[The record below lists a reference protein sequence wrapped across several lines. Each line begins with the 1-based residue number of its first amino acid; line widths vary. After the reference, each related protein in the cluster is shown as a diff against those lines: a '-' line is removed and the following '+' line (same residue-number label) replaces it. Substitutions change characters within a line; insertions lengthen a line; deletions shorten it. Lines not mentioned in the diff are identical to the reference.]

1 VAAVT
6 AVESRSDQEQ
16 RIHRLIRDAGGRL
29 TVTARTV
36 VAILIDAH
44 QHLTAEDIIDEAQRR
59 APGIA
64 PSTVYRL
71 LQRLEELGAVEHI
84 HSGHGPTFYHLGG
97 QGHVHLLCGTCGTII
112 DIPERLL
119 APAVQRVHRAHG
131 FTIDLHHAALIGRCA
146 TCAARSP
153 LAE

>member
-1 VAAVT
+1 MCTAAPLVRVRPLAGELIARRSEVQGAPTDLAPARATTVAAVT

-84 HSGHGPTFYHLGG
+84 HSGHGPTFL
-97 QGHVHLLCGTCGTII
+97 
-112 DIPERLL
+112 IP
-119 APAVQRVHRAHG
+119 
-131 FTIDLHHAALIGRCA
+131 
-146 TCAARSP
+146 P
-153 LAE
+153 L